1 MNYSHR
7 FFLYAPLGVLLL
19 LAAWA
24 GARWWQVAGA
34 LEARLGA
41 MQTHDAMP
49 GVTLRYRTLSVGGFP
64 FNVDAVLDDVRIAV
78 ATAQGPVTWRAE
90 HVALHALTYGR
101 DETIF
106 EAAGHQSLDWSKDRR
121 LAFETGSLHASAIRD
136 AGGLAR
142 FDLDLVAFGSARFT
156 AARLQ
161 LHLRRSGD
169 ALDVAASA
177 DDLRMRRPGAF
188 GDHLKLVALQAGVSA
203 PRAFDGL
210 RAGRADW
217 RAALE
222 AWRKAGGALRVAPL
236 EIASDTLGMMGHGA
250 VGLDQAH
257 RPAGMIDF
265 KVAGL
270 SDWLAR
276 DHRGAFADALRSRAA
291 AAGTNESGKMGAV
304 LGAQGGIA
312 YLGDTPLGPVAPL
325 Y

>member
-19 LAAWA
+19 LGAWA
-24 GARWWQVAGA
+24 GLRWWQVAGA
-34 LEARLGA
+34 LEAQLHA

-49 GVTLRYRTLSVGGFP
+49 GVTVRYRTLEIGGFP
-64 FNVDAVLDDVRIAV
+64 FNVDAVLGDFRVAV
-78 ATAQGPVTWRAE
+78 ATAQGPVIWQAE

-106 EAAGHQSLDWSKDRR
+106 EAAGRQSLSWGKDRR
-121 LAFETGSLHASAIRD
+121 LAFEAGSLHASAIRD
-136 AGGLAR
+136 IGGLTR

-161 LHLRRSGD
+161 LHLRRAGDAFDAAASGD
-169 ALDVAASA
+169 DVR
-177 DDLRMRRPGAF
+177 LRRPGAF
-188 GDHLKLVALQAGVSA
+188 GDHLKTVMLQGSVSA

-222 AWRKAGGALRVAPL
+222 AWRKAQGVLRVEPL
-236 EIASDTLGMMGHGA
+236 QVMSDTLDMMGHGA
-250 VGLDQAH
+250 MRLDEAH
-257 RPAGMIDF
+257 RLAGLIDF
-265 KVAGL
+265 KIAGL
-270 SDWLAR
+270 PDWLAR
-276 DHRGAFADALRSRAA
+276 NYHGAFADALRSRAA
-291 AAGTNESGKMGAV
+291 AAGTNDAGKMGVV
-304 LGAQGGIA
+304 LGAQDGIA
-312 YLGDTPLGPVAPL
+312 YLGDTPLGMVEPL